1 MVLHLSQH
9 PLFERLTQEELV
21 LKKFKT
27 QLFIVSNKSFF
38 LIQDQDVV
46 VPKLYESSEEGQK
59 VTRNKGDKFLAV
71 FRRIAD
77 PYQASSATAEIK

>member
-1 MVLHLSQH
+1 MRIARTVL
-9 PLFERLTQEELV
+9 
-21 LKKFKT
+21 
-27 QLFIVSNKSFF
+27 SFF
-38 LIQDQDVV
+38 FQIQDQDVV

-77 PYQASSATAEIK
+77 PYQPSSAAEIK